1 MDLYEKKQLR
11 YKYIFISVMISCI
24 VAIVTSSVTYMYCS
38 RGSGENF
45 FSFIGKRNTTADASS
60 DETISAISESLK
72 SFRSVIDNYYIG
84 DIDETKLLDGAIKGY
99 VKGLEDEYSE
109 YMTSEEWEEY
119 QTAALGNYVG
129 IGIYMG
135 TDKDGNTIVSS
146 PIKGSPA
153 EKVGIKTEDII
164 VEVDGE
170 NVLGVDSSLIAT
182 KIKGEAGTKVHLK
195 VARKSEYLEFDV
207 TREEIKIYHVE
218 TEMKEGKIG
227 YISLLTFDEG
237 CAEELKNAIIDL
249 EKRGA
254 KKFILDLR
262 YNGGGLVDEAL
273 KIANFFIPK
282 GKDVL
287 ITVDSNGEKVV
298 TKYTRCGISSFSK

>member
-109 YMTSEEWEEY
+109 YMT
-119 QTAALGNYVG
+119 
-129 IGIYMG
+129 
-135 TDKDGNTIVSS
+135 
-146 PIKGSPA
+146 
-153 EKVGIKTEDII
+153 
-164 VEVDGE
+164 
-170 NVLGVDSSLIAT
+170 
-182 KIKGEAGTKVHLK
+182 
-195 VARKSEYLEFDV
+195 
-207 TREEIKIYHVE
+207 
-218 TEMKEGKIG
+218 
-227 YISLLTFDEG
+227 
-237 CAEELKNAIIDL
+237 
-249 EKRGA
+249 
-254 KKFILDLR
+254 
-262 YNGGGLVDEAL
+262 
-273 KIANFFIPK
+273 
-282 GKDVL
+282 
-287 ITVDSNGEKVV
+287 
-298 TKYTRCGISSFSK
+298 